1 MPAVRHSSIN
11 DALQATAAREDFH
24 SIAIDAMGGDFGP
37 PVVVEGVHIAMSQ
50 LAKSQRCGVRF
61 VFFGNQP
68 QIEAELAKYPKLLAI
83 SSINHTSVIVTNEMN
98 PIDALRHKDDSN
110 LGLALAAVAA
120 GAAHAVVSAANTGAY
135 VTLAKV
141 ILGTLP
147 GIERPAIPGLMPNKN
162 GMSVILDLG
171 ANLECSSEM
180 LIQFAVMG
188 EVLAKALLNKSTP
201 TVGLLNVGT
210 EEMKGHAIVQQ
221 TGQKLH
227 LIDQKTQED
236 PALDRFLFHGFVE
249 GTDIFRGV
257 TDVIVTD
264 GFSGNIALKSVEGA
278 ALFFFEVIKKSAT
291 TSLWNKSLV
300 LLMRPILKNVK
311 RTIDPRL
318 YNGAVFLGLKKIA
331 VKSHG
336 GADPFG
342 FAKAVCVAINMV
354 QSNFS
359 DDIEKRL
366 QLVSKIQ

>member
-1 MPAVRHSSIN
+1 
-11 DALQATAAREDFH
+11 
-24 SIAIDAMGGDFGP
+24 
-37 PVVVEGVHIAMSQ
+37 
-50 LAKSQRCGVRF
+50 
-61 VFFGNQP
+61 
-68 QIEAELAKYPKLLAI
+68 
-83 SSINHTSVIVTNEMN
+83 
-98 PIDALRHKDDSN
+98 
-110 LGLALAAVAA
+110 
-120 GAAHAVVSAANTGAY
+120 
-135 VTLAKV
+135 
-141 ILGTLP
+141 
-147 GIERPAIPGLMPNKN
+147 
-162 GMSVILDLG
+162 
-171 ANLECSSEM
+171 
-180 LIQFAVMG
+180 
-188 EVLAKALLNKSTP
+188 
-201 TVGLLNVGT
+201 
-210 EEMKGHAIVQQ
+210 
-221 TGQKLH
+221 

-236 PALDRFLFHGFVE
+236 PELDRFSFHGFVE

-264 GFSGNIALKSVEGA
+264 GFSGNIALKSIEGA
-278 ALFFFEVIKKSAT
+278 ALFFFELIKKSAT
-291 TSLWNKSLV
+291 ESLWNKCIA